1 MCAGSNA
8 RFTTTKV
15 KAAVQLMLD
24 LVCTLSS
31 TRSHLF

>member
-15 KAAVQLMLD
+15 KAAVHLMLD
-24 LVCTLSS
+24 LVSPLSS
-31 TRSHLF
+31 S